1 MSQGLYIPNLKAL
14 GAPKKQAVKV
24 KVSKGLSL
32 EKEGNME
39 VTKVHKHAYMVIIPV
54 YM

>member
-1 MSQGLYIPNLKAL
+1 LKNSN
-14 GAPKKQAVKV
+14 KQQAVKV

-39 VTKVHKHAYMVIIPV
+39 GRKEGKLSYAFIIQINIPV
-54 YM
+54 